1 MTCTGYDFN
10 LPKNSAKSLLIK
22 SNSSVKRYMEEVPMT
37 SDEKTIIERYIQKL
51 NVAIKKDP

>member
-1 MTCTGYDFN
+1 
-10 LPKNSAKSLLIK
+10 
-22 SNSSVKRYMEEVPMT
+22 MEEVPMT